1 MQIEDSDTSRC
12 MQSLRER
19 DKTVFL
25 FIQHAVRLLLVYTA
39 IVDQSP
45 TKHLD
50 KAIIDAD
57 RARGTLP
64 RLVYFPHNIIFV

>member
-12 MQSLRER
+12 MQSLREI

-25 FIQHAVRLLLVYTA
+25 FIQHAVWLLLVYTA

-45 TKHLD
+45 NQHLD
-50 KAIIDAD
+50 KVIIEAD
-57 RARGTLP
+57 RTRGTLP
-64 RLVYFPHNIIFV
+64 RLVQYPHIFV